1 VLAVVL
7 AAVAVGGGWD
17 VSGSCSRFVSVSLSL
32 EGVKVIVGSEGGGS
46 GVSLTDES
54 TLGGLRG
61 SVGGAGSRSSA
72 VVSSTVDCGRADS
85 CCGAG
90 AVGGGFLATGAG
102 LGFSKSLFQ
111 PETFPVGMASPFGSA
126 AVVVETA

>member
-1 VLAVVL
+1 MLAVVL
-7 AAVAVGGGWD
+7 AAVVVGGGWD
-17 VSGSCSRFVSVSLSL
+17 VSGSCSRFISVSSSL
-32 EGVKVIVGSEGGGS
+32 EGVKVIVGSEDGGS
-46 GVSLTDES
+46 GVSFTDEP
-54 TLGGLRG
+54 TLGGLRE

-72 VVSSTVDCGRADS
+72 AVSTVDCGRAVS

-111 PETFPVGMASPFGSA
+111 PETFPVGMTSPFGSA

>member
-17 VSGSCSRFVSVSLSL
+17 VSGSCSRFVSVNLSL
-32 EGVKVIVGSEGGGS
+32 EGVKVIVGSEGDGS
-46 GVSLTDES
+46 GVSFTDES

-61 SVGGAGSRSSA
+61 SVGGAGSRSSV

-85 CCGAG
+85 CC
-90 AVGGGFLATGAG
+90 
-102 LGFSKSLFQ
+102 
-111 PETFPVGMASPFGSA
+111 
-126 AVVVETA
+126 